1 MPLINFLNVF
11 ILQVCNKSTEY
22 WSMNLRLDGV
32 NGKLEKKVEK
42 HFFSLIWT
50 DRQLDGWM
58 DGELLEII
66 HNH

>member
-1 MPLINFLNVF
+1 
-11 ILQVCNKSTEY
+11 
-22 WSMNLRLDGV
+22 MNLRLDGV

-58 DGELLEII
+58 ESYWKSYITIEGKIQSTYVKVLLL
-66 HNH
+66 

>member
-1 MPLINFLNVF
+1 
-11 ILQVCNKSTEY
+11 
-22 WSMNLRLDGV
+22 MNLRLDGV